1 MYVKDIIKSVAD
13 ILDLTEIKDYLNKLN
28 NASIDENTGNDSTDS
43 STSSSTNESTEIVV
57 PDTLNDLLLA
67 VNITNNNLASNYY
80 ELLAKTNVVSSNSII
95 KFSKITDKNILE
107 IKSIENINGT
117 KIDFKIM
124 GDGIHLLQ
132 DCSCVVEYSYLP
144 DEVKFDDDIDYYL
157 KVNTLLFSYG
167 VASEYL
173 FLKSD
178 IEDAYNWDLKFKN
191 TLFAMSRPKR
201 SIYFPSKRWY

>member
-13 ILDLTEIKDYLNKLN
+13 ILDLTEIKDYLNELN
-28 NASIDENTGNDSTDS
+28 NASTDENTDSDSTDS

-107 IKSIENINGT
+107 IKSIEDINGA
-117 KIDFKIM
+117 KLDFKIM
-124 GDGIHLLQ
+124 SDGIHLFQ

-144 DEVKFDDDIDYYL
+144 DEVKFDDNIDYYL

-173 FLKSD
+173 FLKGD

>member
-13 ILDLTEIKDYLNKLN
+13 ILDLTEIKDYLNELN
-28 NASIDENTGNDSTDS
+28 NASTDENTGSDSTDS
-43 STSSSTNESTEIVV
+43 SASSSTNESTEIVV

-107 IKSIENINGT
+107 IKSIEDINGT

-124 GDGIHLLQ
+124 SDGIHLSQ

-144 DEVKFDDDIDYYL
+144 DEVKFDDNIDYYL
-157 KVNTLLFSYG
+157 KINTLLFSYG

-173 FLKSD
+173 FLKGD